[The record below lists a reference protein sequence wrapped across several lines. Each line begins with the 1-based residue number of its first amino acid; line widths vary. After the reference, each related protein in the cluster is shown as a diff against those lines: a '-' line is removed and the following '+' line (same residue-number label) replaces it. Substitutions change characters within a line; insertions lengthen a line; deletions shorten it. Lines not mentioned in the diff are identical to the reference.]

1 MAEGFALAGRAS
13 PRFDCYCLCGDGE
26 LQEGTIWEAVMY
38 AGQNHL
44 DNLCV
49 LVDQNNGQLD
59 TFDRTAFSMPHLE
72 TVFRAFG
79 WNART
84 VDATHY
90 DGIYAAMA

>member
-1 MAEGFALAGRAS
+1 
-13 PRFDCYCLCGDGE
+13 
-26 LQEGTIWEAVMY
+26 MY

-72 TVFRAFG
+72 TVFCAFG

-84 VDATHY
+84 IDATHY
-90 DGIYAAMA
+90 DGVYAAMTRSSLHNAQC